1 MAERET
7 GRDETSETTGERT
20 SETGRE
26 HKSDSG
32 EPAAPSIGAH
42 TKIEHIPPEER
53 LAGKEHDTEDAM
65 GLEKRRSVTGEAYG
79 PSTTRVIM
87 RFVVFFA
94 IVGVVF
100 IGLLFLVGE
109 LDQPPD
115 TVESKAPWAA
125 EEVEQ
130 EPSQPLQ

>member
-1 MAERET
+1 MVERET
-7 GRDETSETTGERT
+7 GR
-20 SETGRE
+20 E
-26 HKSDSG
+26 HTSDSG
-32 EPAAPSIGAH
+32 EPAAPSIGAR

-53 LAGKEHDTEDAM
+53 LKDADHSTEDAM
-65 GLEKRRSVTGEAYG
+65 GLEKRRSVTGQAYG
-79 PSTTRVIM
+79 PSFQRVIM

-94 IVGVVF
+94 IVGVAF

-130 EPSQPLQ
+130 DSSKPLQ

>member
-7 GRDETSETTGERT
+7 DREDTSDSAER
-20 SETGRE
+20 ETGRE

-100 IGLLFLVGE
+100 IGLLFLVGQ
-109 LDQPPD
+109 LDQPPEN
-115 TVESKAPWAA
+115 TAVKAPWAD
-125 EEVEQ
+125 ENVEQ